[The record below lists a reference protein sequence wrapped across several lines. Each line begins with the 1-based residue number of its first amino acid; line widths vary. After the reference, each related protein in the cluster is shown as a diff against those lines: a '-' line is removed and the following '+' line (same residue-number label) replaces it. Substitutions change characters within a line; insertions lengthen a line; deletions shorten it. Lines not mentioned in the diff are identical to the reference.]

1 MTKRLKMTDSLNS
14 ILHSFLVNNGTRSKK
29 GFHAKALTN
38 QALQNFDLHLTHD
51 LRMDFREAL
60 IPDNVELRDF
70 FF

>member
-1 MTKRLKMTDSLNS
+1 MPNTFYNIRYRLFVYNISGSEFHPFAET
-14 ILHSFLVNNGTRSKK
+14 LVDQT
-29 GFHAKALTN
+29 LYD
-38 QALQNFDLHLTHD
+38 LDLHLTHD